1 MESEYFRITQNLPS
15 WFDVIER
22 FLDLS
27 FLHIISVD
35 KTRITKTRIEYYY
48 ISKKDNIKK
57 SVFEFNYIYLC
68 FSKSFVV
75 YRTLLLDNHEKIQKE
90 SVSIKVNKYSCYNDH
105 NNILHLRGVETDVF
119 SFVPKIL
126 IIG

>member
-1 MESEYFRITQNLPS
+1 MDSEYFRITQNLPS

-35 KTRITKTRIEYYY
+35 NTRITKTRIEYYY
-48 ISKKDNIKK
+48 ISKKENIKK

-75 YRTLLLDNHEKIQKE
+75 Y
-90 SVSIKVNKYSCYNDH
+90 
-105 NNILHLRGVETDVF
+105 
-119 SFVPKIL
+119 
-126 IIG
+126 